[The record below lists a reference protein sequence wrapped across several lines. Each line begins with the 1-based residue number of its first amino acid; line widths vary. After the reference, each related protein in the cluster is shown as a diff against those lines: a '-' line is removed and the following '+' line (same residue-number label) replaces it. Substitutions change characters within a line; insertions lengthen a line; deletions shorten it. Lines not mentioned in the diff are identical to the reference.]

1 MESSTVNIGVLL
13 CLQIPSEDDEDDS
26 KDEAICPTDDNF
38 ILDDDLR
45 EILSPLAEGVK
56 FIMISGER
64 SGRHTYRSVE
74 GWMHGCLQHREKS
87 QTNKPENIML

>member
-1 MESSTVNIGVLL
+1 MEQTLL

-26 KDEAICPTDDNF
+26 KDEAICPTDMHE

-56 FIMISGER
+56 FIMISGELAE
-64 SGRHTYRSVE
+64 RHTYRSVE
-74 GWMHGCLQHREKS
+74 GWMHGCLNVGLRVLNHR
-87 QTNKPENIML
+87 L